1 MSIQTNILPDNP
13 QIEVI
18 KSGRTGLFT
27 NYIYKAIPLAFD
39 ESMSYYETLLGL
51 LHYLKNVIIPTVNNN
66 ADAVAELQNLYEEL
80 RLYVDDYFKGLD
92 VQEEINNKL
101 DEMVEDGTLPEIIA
115 SYLNSKTIFGFDN
128 VESMKNATNLID
140 GSYAKTLG
148 FYEKNDGGSAL
159 YKIREI
165 TNNDVVD
172 NMFIIS
178 LNNENL
184 IAELITLNQV
194 NVLQIGAKPD
204 NVTDNTSIL
213 QNGAN
218 YCKNNHLKYYIPEG
232 SYKTGSITIDEVK
245 FIRIEGDINL
255 INSTDDLNIYENVN
269 GETPNIYI
277 NKVTNGNIIMK
288 GLNNA
293 DITIQNANKLILLA
307 DNTPN
312 HNFIAYSKFYLGFIR
327 HLEIKDDGSGTKWI
341 NENLF
346 TGGRFLSITI
356 GGDNSTYGHQNNTF
370 FKPLCEHTKINIIRG
385 YCNQIIDA
393 RLEGDAEITFGE
405 TTIGNVITSN
415 FAETLQGMLY
425 PKYYGRLSTKYTDLS
440 NGKNK
445 VINNSEINEINVI
458 SLNKFNNPKNITIEG
473 DYLKPATS
481 QTMYETDYIEIPKT
495 IFMLFL
501 KLDNP
506 RLNWRIRCYD
516 ENKEIVSVPD
526 LTINS
531 PTIGL
536 VASGVYGNSTYN
548 RDNYWAIFNPEN
560 TSVKYIKMLI
570 NSSTSYSD
578 ELFKNINLILT
589 SYNNYTDYQY
599 FIDGLK
605 KCI

>member
-1 MSIQTNILPDNP
+1 MNNDLRPINTIPNFKRFCMTIGELPTSYL
-13 QIEVI
+13 E
-18 KSGRTGLFT
+18 TMT
-27 NYIYKAIPLAFD
+27 
-39 ESMSYYETLLGL
+39 YYEMLVWFTE
-51 LHYLKNVIIPTVNNN
+51 YMKNTIIPTINNN
-66 ADAVAELQNLYEEL
+66 GLAVEELQDKYIEL
-80 RLYVDDYFKGLD
+80 KSYVDNYFTNLD
-92 VQEEINNKL
+92 VQQEINNKL
-101 DEMVEDGTLPEIIA
+101 DQMVQDGTLQEIIA
-115 SYLNSKTIFGFDN
+115 SYLNSKAIFGFDN
-128 VESMKNATNLID
+128 VASMKSATNLID

-148 FYEKNDGGSAL
+148 YYDKNDGGASL
-159 YKIREI
+159 YKIRQI
-165 TNNDVVD
+165 TNSDVVD

-194 NVLQIGAKPD
+194 NILQIGAKPD

-218 YCKNNHLKYYIPEG
+218 YCKNNNLKYYIPEG

-245 FIRIEGDINL
+245 FIRIDGDINL

-288 GLNNA
+288 GLNSANV
-293 DITIQNANKLILLA
+293 TIQNANKLILLA

-312 HNFIAYSKFYLGFIR
+312 HNFIGYTTFNLGFIR

-346 TGGRFLSITI
+346 IGGRFLTITI
-356 GGDNSTYGHQNNTF
+356 GGDNSTYGHQNNLF
-370 FKPLCEHTKINIIRG
+370 FKPMCEHTKINIILG
-385 YCNQIIDA
+385 YCNHIIDA
-393 RLEGDAEITFGE
+393 RLEGDVEISFGE
-405 TTIGNVITSN
+405 KTIGNVITSN

-425 PKYYGRLSTKYTDLS
+425 PKYYGFLSTKYTDLS

-458 SLNKFNNPKNITIEG
+458 SLNKFNNPKNITIVG
-473 DYLKPATS
+473 DYLKPTTS

-501 KLDNP
+501 KIDNP
-506 RLNWRIRCYD
+506 RLNWRIKCYD
-516 ENKEIVSVPD
+516 ENKEIVSSPD

-531 PTIGL
+531 PTLGL
-536 VASGVYGNSTYN
+536 VSSGVYGNTTYN

-560 TSVKYIKMLI
+560 TSVKYIKILI
-570 NSSTSYSD
+570 TSTPSYND
-578 ELFKNINLILT
+578 ELFKNINLIFT

>member
-1 MSIQTNILPDNP
+1 MNNDLKPINTIPNFKRFCMTIGELPTSYL
-13 QIEVI
+13 E
-18 KSGRTGLFT
+18 TMT
-27 NYIYKAIPLAFD
+27 
-39 ESMSYYETLLGL
+39 YYEMLVWFTE
-51 LHYLKNVIIPTVNNN
+51 YMKNTIIPTINNN
-66 ADAVAELQNLYEEL
+66 GLAVEELQNKYIEL
-80 RLYVDDYFKGLD
+80 KSYVDNYFNNLD
-92 VQEEINNKL
+92 VQQEINNKL
-101 DEMVEDGTLPEIIA
+101 DQMVQDGTLQEIIA
-115 SYLNSKTIFGFDN
+115 SYLNSKAIFGFDN
-128 VESMKNATNLID
+128 VALMKSATNLID

-148 FYEKNDGGSAL
+148 YYDKNDGGGAL
-159 YKIREI
+159 YKIRQI
-165 TNNDVVD
+165 TNSDVVD

-194 NVLQIGAKPD
+194 NILQIGAKPD

-218 YCKNNHLKYYIPEG
+218 YCKNNNLKYYIPEG

-245 FIRIEGDINL
+245 FIRIDGDINL

-288 GLNNA
+288 GLNSANV
-293 DITIQNANKLILLA
+293 TIQNANKLILLA

-312 HNFIAYSKFYLGFIR
+312 HNFIGYTTFNLGFIR

-346 TGGRFLSITI
+346 IGGRFLTITI
-356 GGDNSTYGHQNNTF
+356 GGDNSTYGPKNNLF
-370 FKPLCEHTKINIIRG
+370 FKPMCEHTKINIILG
-385 YCNQIIDA
+385 CCNHIIDA
-393 RLEGDAEITFGE
+393 RLEGDVEISFGE
-405 TTIGNVITSN
+405 NTIGNVITSN
-415 FAETLQGMLY
+415 FGEALQGILF
-425 PKYYGRLSTKYTDLS
+425 PKYYGKLSTKYTDLS

-458 SLNKFNNPKNITIEG
+458 SLNKFNNPKNIAIVG
-473 DYLKPATS
+473 DYLKPTTS

-501 KLDNP
+501 KTDNP
-506 RLNWRIRCYD
+506 KLDWRISCYD
-516 ENKEIVSVPD
+516 ENKEIVSQPD

-536 VASGVYGNSTYN
+536 VSSGVYGNSTYN
-548 RDNYWAIFNPEN
+548 RDNHWAIFNPKN

-570 NSSTSYSD
+570 NSTRSYSD
-578 ELFKNINLILT
+578 ELFKNINLIFT

>member
-1 MSIQTNILPDNP
+1 MNNEKKFIKLTPFKMQVLQTFPFIDADFDAITNYELLCKVVEYLSTTVDNVNLL
-13 QIEVI
+13 ESDFKV
-18 KSGRTGLFT
+18 LYDYVHNYFT
-27 NYIYKAIPLAFD
+27 N
-39 ESMSYYETLLGL
+39 
-51 LHYLKNVIIPTVNNN
+51 
-66 ADAVAELQNLYEEL
+66 
-80 RLYVDDYFKGLD
+80 LD

-101 DEMVEDGTLPEIIA
+101 DQMVQDGTLPEIIA
-115 SYLNSKTIFGFDN
+115 SYLNSKAIFGFDN
-128 VESMKNATNLID
+128 VELMKNATNLIN

-159 YKIREI
+159 YKIRQI
-165 TNNDVVD
+165 TNSDVVD

-194 NVLQIGAKPD
+194 NILQIGAKPD
-204 NVTDNTSIL
+204 NITDNTSIL

-218 YCKNNHLKYYIPEG
+218 YCKNNNLKYYIPEG

-245 FIRIEGDINL
+245 FIRIDGDINL

-288 GLNNA
+288 GLNSANV
-293 DITIQNANKLILLA
+293 TIQNANKLILLA

-312 HNFIAYSKFYLGFIR
+312 HNFIGYTTFNLGFIR
-327 HLEIKDDGSGTKWI
+327 HLEIKDDGSGTKFI

-346 TGGRFLSITI
+346 IGGRFLSITI
-356 GGDNSTYGHQNNTF
+356 GGDNSTYGHQNNLF
-370 FKPLCEHTKINIIRG
+370 FKPLCEHTKINIMLG
-385 YCNQIIDA
+385 YCNHIIDA
-393 RLEGDAEITFGE
+393 RLEGDVEISFGE
-405 TTIGNVITSN
+405 QTIGNVITSN
-415 FAETLQGMLY
+415 FAETLNGMLF

-445 VINNSEINEINVI
+445 VINNSQINEINVI
-458 SLNKFNNPKNITIEG
+458 SLNKFNNPKSIIIEG
-473 DYLKPATS
+473 DYLKPTTN

-501 KLDNP
+501 KIDNP
-506 RLNWRIRCYD
+506 KLNWRIRCYD
-516 ENKEIVSVPD
+516 ENKEIVSKPD

-531 PTIGL
+531 PVIGL
-536 VASGVYGNSTYN
+536 VASGIYGNTTYN

-570 NSSTSYSD
+570 TSTTSYSD
-578 ELFKNINLILT
+578 ELFKNINLIFT

>member
-1 MSIQTNILPDNP
+1 MNNDLKPINTIPNFKRFCMTIGELPTSYL
-13 QIEVI
+13 E
-18 KSGRTGLFT
+18 TMT
-27 NYIYKAIPLAFD
+27 
-39 ESMSYYETLLGL
+39 YYEMLVWFTE
-51 LHYLKNVIIPTVNNN
+51 YMKNTIIPTINNN
-66 ADAVAELQNLYEEL
+66 GLAVQELQDKYIEL
-80 RLYVDDYFKGLD
+80 KSYVDDYFTNLD
-92 VQEEINNKL
+92 VQQEINNKL
-101 DEMVEDGTLPEIIA
+101 DQMVQDGTLQEIIA
-115 SYLNSKTIFGFDN
+115 SYLNSKALFGFDN
-128 VESMKNATNLID
+128 VQAMKNATNLID

-148 FYEKNDGGSAL
+148 YYTKNDGGSAL
-159 YKIREI
+159 YKIRQI
-165 TNNDVVD
+165 TNSDVVD

-184 IAELITLNQV
+184 IGELITLNQV
-194 NVLQIGAKPD
+194 NILQIGAKAD

-218 YCKNNHLKYYIPEG
+218 YCKNNNLKYYIPEG

-245 FIRIEGDINL
+245 FIRIDGDINL

-288 GLNNA
+288 GLNSANV
-293 DITIQNANKLILLA
+293 TIQNANKLILLA

-312 HNFIAYSKFYLGFIR
+312 HNFIGYTTFNLGFIR

-346 TGGRFLSITI
+346 IGGRFLSITI
-356 GGDNSTYGHQNNTF
+356 GGDNSTYGHQNNLF
-370 FKPLCEHTKINIIRG
+370 FKPLCEHTKINIILG
-385 YCNQIIDA
+385 YCNHIIDA
-393 RLEGDAEITFGE
+393 RLEGDVEISFGE
-405 TTIGNVITSN
+405 NTIGNVITSN
-415 FAETLQGMLY
+415 FGETLQGMLF
-425 PKYYGRLSTKYTDLS
+425 PKYYDVLSTKYTDLS

-458 SLNKFNNPKNITIEG
+458 SLNKFNNPKNIAIEG
-473 DYLKPATS
+473 DYLKPTTN

-501 KLDNP
+501 KIDNP
-506 RLNWRIRCYD
+506 RLNWRIKCYD
-516 ENKEIVSVPD
+516 ENKEIVSQPD

-531 PTIGL
+531 PTLGL
-536 VASGVYGNSTYN
+536 VSSGVYGNSAYN

-570 NSSTSYSD
+570 NSTPSYSD
-578 ELFKNINLILT
+578 ELFKNINLIFT

>member
-1 MSIQTNILPDNP
+1 MNNDLKPINTIPNFKRFCMTIGELPTSYL
-13 QIEVI
+13 E
-18 KSGRTGLFT
+18 TMT
-27 NYIYKAIPLAFD
+27 
-39 ESMSYYETLLGL
+39 YYEMLVWFTE
-51 LHYLKNVIIPTVNNN
+51 YMKNTIIPTINNN
-66 ADAVAELQNLYEEL
+66 GLAVEELQNKYIEL
-80 RLYVDDYFKGLD
+80 KSYVDDYFTNLD
-92 VQEEINNKL
+92 VQQEINNKL
-101 DEMVEDGTLPEIIA
+101 DAMAQSGQLTDIIA
-115 SYLNSKTIFGFDN
+115 QYLGLAGVLAFNTVND
-128 VESMKNATNLID
+128 MKSATNLVN
-140 GSYAKTLG
+140 GSTCRTLG
-148 FYEKNDGGSAL
+148 FHEINDGGSAL
-159 YKIREI
+159 YKIRQI
-165 TNNDVVD
+165 TNSDVVD

-194 NVLQIGAKPD
+194 NVLQIGAKAD

-218 YCKNNHLKYYIPEG
+218 YCKNNNLKYYIPEG

-245 FIRIEGDINL
+245 FICIDGDINL

-288 GLNNA
+288 GLNSANV
-293 DITIQNANKLILLA
+293 TIQNANKLILSA

-312 HNFIAYSKFYLGFIR
+312 HNFIGYTTFNLGFIR
-327 HLEIKDDGSGTKWI
+327 HLEIKDDGSGTKWV

-346 TGGRFLSITI
+346 IGGRFLTITI
-356 GGDNSTYGHQNNTF
+356 GGDNSTYSHQNNLF
-370 FKPLCEHTKINIIRG
+370 FKPLCEHTKINIILGCR
-385 YCNQIIDA
+385 NHIIDA
-393 RLEGDAEITFGE
+393 RLEGDVEISFGE
-405 TTIGNVITSN
+405 NTIGNVITSN
-415 FAETLQGMLY
+415 FGATLQSMLH
-425 PKYYGRLSTKYTDLS
+425 PKYYGVLSTKYIDLS

-445 VINNSEINEINVI
+445 VINNSQINEITVV
-458 SLNKFNNPKNITIEG
+458 SLNKFNNPKNIAIEG
-473 DYLKPATS
+473 DYLKPTTS

-501 KLDNP
+501 KIDNP
-506 RLNWRIRCYD
+506 KLNWRISCYN
-516 ENKEIVSVPD
+516 ENKEIVSQPD

-536 VASGVYGNSTYN
+536 VSSGVYGNSAYIK
-548 RDNYWAIFNPEN
+548 DNYWAIFNPEN
-560 TSVKYIKMLI
+560 TTVKYIKMLI
-570 NSSTSYSD
+570 TSTNSYSD
-578 ELFKNINLILT
+578 ELFKNINLIFT